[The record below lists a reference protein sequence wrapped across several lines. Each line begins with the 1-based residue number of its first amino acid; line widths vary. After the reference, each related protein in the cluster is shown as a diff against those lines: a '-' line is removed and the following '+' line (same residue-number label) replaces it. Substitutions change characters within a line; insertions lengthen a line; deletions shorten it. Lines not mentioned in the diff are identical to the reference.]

1 MKLFLIF
8 FGIVFLLFIVLGI
21 VSAMCI
27 SGNES
32 RREERR

>member
-8 FGIVFLLFIVLGI
+8 FGIIFMLFIVLGI

-27 SGNES
+27 SGRES
-32 RREERR
+32 RREERK